1 LAKILV
7 IDDDV
12 NLLKM
17 LELMLQRAGHQAIL
31 AADGAEGI
39 EMAAKEPPDLAI
51 VDVMMPEM
59 SGHEICRQ
67 LRARPATVEIPI
79 LILTARSQP
88 ADREA
93 ALESGATDYM
103 AKPVAPKDLAAK
115 VDELLAPSDAQRTGR
130 VITLVSLRGG
140 VGVSTMS
147 VSLAGALRAQQ
158 VPNVTL
164 VDFSPN
170 SGHVALHLRIQPK
183 RSWTQMLGQNK
194 LTAEGIRSLLIRHPS
209 GLNLLAAPIS
219 PTYADSLTEKQ
230 TATVARVLCDRANF
244 VVIDAPP
251 VLNPMCVGALKAA
264 DLVIVVMT
272 ADVSSVQSVS
282 STMRTL
288 VEMGISGRKV
298 HLLLNHT
305 NDLAGLPK
313 AAVERALKRPISFVV
328 PYDAAQF
335 RALAHGAPLAL
346 GDLQSPLVDAVQ
358 RMATTIKKAA

>member
-1 LAKILV
+1 VAKILV

-17 LELMLQRAGHQAIL
+17 LALMLQRSGHEAL
-31 AADGAEGI
+31 VAADGAEGI
-39 EMAAKEPPDLAI
+39 EMAVQDPPDLAI

-59 SGHEICRQ
+59 SGHEVCRQ

-88 ADREA
+88 ADREV
-93 ALESGATDYM
+93 ALQSGATDFI
-103 AKPVAPKDLAAK
+103 AKPVSPKDLAAK
-115 VDELLAPSDAQRTGR
+115 VDELLTLSNDQRTGR
-130 VITLVSLRGG
+130 IITLFSLRGG

-170 SGHVALHLRIQPK
+170 SGHAALHLRIQPK
-183 RSWTQMLGQNK
+183 RSWTQMIGQSK
-194 LTAEGIRSLLIRHPS
+194 LTTEGIRSLLIRHPS

-219 PTYADSLTEKQ
+219 PTYNDTLTEKQ
-230 TATVARVLCDRANF
+230 TSTVARVLCDRADF

-251 VLNPMCVGALKAA
+251 VLSPMCVGALKAA
-264 DLVIVVMT
+264 DLVILVMT
-272 ADVSSVQSVS
+272 ADVASVQSVS

-298 HLLLNHT
+298 HLLLNHIS
-305 NDLAGLPK
+305 DAPGLPK

-328 PYDAAQF
+328 PYDPAQF
-335 RALAHGAPLAL
+335 RALAHGMPLAF
-346 GDLQSPLVDAVQ
+346 GNVQSPLVDAVQ
-358 RMATTIKKAA
+358 RMAGTIKKAA

>member
-1 LAKILV
+1 MAKILV

-17 LELMLQRAGHQAIL
+17 LDLMLQRAGHQVVL

-39 EMAAKEPPDLAI
+39 EMAVKDPPDLAI

-67 LRARPATVEIPI
+67 LRARPATVETPI

-93 ALESGATDYM
+93 ALQSGATDYM
-103 AKPVAPKDLAAK
+103 AKPVSPKDLAAK
-115 VDELLAPSDAQRTGR
+115 VDELLAPSDDQRTGR
-130 VITLVSLRGG
+130 VITLFSLRGG

-158 VPNVTL
+158 APNVTL

-183 RSWTQMLGQNK
+183 RSWTQMLGQNR
-194 LTAEGIRSLLIRHPS
+194 LTPEGIRSLLIRHPS

-219 PTYADSLTEKQ
+219 PTHNDSLTEKQ
-230 TATVARVLCDRANF
+230 TTTVARVLCDRANF

-251 VLNPMCVGALKAA
+251 VLSPMCIGALKAA

-272 ADVSSVQSVS
+272 ADVASVQSVS

-288 VEMGISGRKV
+288 VELGISGRKV

-305 NDLAGLPK
+305 SDLPGLPR

-328 PYDAAQF
+328 PYDPAQF
-335 RALAHGAPLAL
+335 RALAHGAPLLL
-346 GDLQSPLVDAVQ
+346 GDVQSPLVDAAQ